1 MSGWEQVGISF
12 WETARGE
19 KAALAMFV
27 QTAHQE
33 PFADLNF
40 EYPEDEDGLGFAVVR
55 LPSQVLVAVID
66 DLDNLVKGAVLYRV
80 GDIDEQAVLR
90 EFTEVFNISAS
101 DIKWVAGQSMTL
113 DS

>member
-12 WETARGE
+12 WERAGGE
-19 KAALAMFV
+19 KAALAMFA
-27 QTAHQE
+27 QTAREE
-33 PFADLNF
+33 PFADLSF

-55 LPSQVLVAVID
+55 LPSQALVAVID
-66 DLDNLVKGAVLYRV
+66 DPENIIKGVVLYRV

-90 EFTEVFNISAS
+90 EFAEVFDISAS
-101 DIKWVAGQSMTL
+101 DIKWVAGQPMTL